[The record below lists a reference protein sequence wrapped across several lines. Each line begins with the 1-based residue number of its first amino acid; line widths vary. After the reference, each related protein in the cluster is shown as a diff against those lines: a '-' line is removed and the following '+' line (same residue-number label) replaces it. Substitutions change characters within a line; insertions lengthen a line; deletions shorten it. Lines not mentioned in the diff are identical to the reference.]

1 MFGGCSFGLKLDILQ
16 EAELTEEF
24 KANYEK
30 WLQREVYNTQ
40 IDWGQLLV
48 RSYD

>member
-16 EAELTEEF
+16 VVLTEEF

-48 RSYD
+48 SSYD